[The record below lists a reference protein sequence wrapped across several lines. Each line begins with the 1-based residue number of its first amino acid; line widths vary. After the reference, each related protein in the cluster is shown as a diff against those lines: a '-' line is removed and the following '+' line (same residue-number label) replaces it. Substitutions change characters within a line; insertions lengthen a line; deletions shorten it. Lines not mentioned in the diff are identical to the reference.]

1 MITLEEYNNNRKLSS
16 TNIIKQGGI
25 QIWTSH
31 QPIKFKEFTL
41 YPDDDNNYTTVYL
54 DRKLIT
60 NNLKS
65 LEELKNIN
73 T

>member
-41 YPDDDNNYTTVYL
+41 YPDDEI
-54 DRKLIT
+54 IT
-60 NNLKS
+60 LQC
-65 LEELKNIN
+65 I
-73 T
+73 